1 MKTKY
6 IFTDLDGTLLNDSK
20 EVCKENIEA
29 IDEALLKGHQII
41 VATGR
46 PLEAAVIGARHAGL
60 YRPGCFLLCYNGG
73 MIYDCTKE
81 EVIYEKTLDM
91 KDIEALFK
99 SANEAGIHVQAYDN
113 GKVICQKEDDE
124 IQFYCRNGQ
133 MQYEIRDN
141 VPETLSKP
149 SLKVLLISF
158 DNDKLVNFRNM
169 HREFESERMHSIFSC
184 LQYLEYMPSNVSK
197 GDGIGILSELL
208 HFDIEDSIAIG
219 DERND
224 ISMIEKAG
232 IGVAMKNAVDE
243 AKNVADYIT
252 VKNNNEGGVAEVIR
266 KFVL

>member
-6 IFTDLDGTLLNDSK
+6 IFTDLDGTLLNDAK
-20 EVCKENIEA
+20 EVCKDNIEA
-29 IDEALLKGHQII
+29 IEEALLKGHRVI

-46 PLEAAVIGARHAGL
+46 PLEAAVIGAKHAGL

-81 EVIYEKTLDM
+81 EVIYEKTLGMD
-91 KDIEALFK
+91 DIKALFK
-99 SANEAGIHVQAYDN
+99 SADEAGIHVQAYDN
-113 GKVICQKEDDE
+113 GKVICQREDKELLY
-124 IQFYCRNGQ
+124 YCRNGQ

-141 VPETLSKP
+141 VPETLSSP

-158 DNDKLVNFRNM
+158 DNDKLVDFKNT
-169 HREFESERMHSIFSC
+169 HKEFENERMHSIFSC
-184 LQYLEYMPSNVSK
+184 LEYLEYMPSNVSK

-224 ISMIEKAG
+224 LSMIEKAG
-232 IGVAMKNAVDE
+232 MGVAMKNAVDE

-252 VKNNNEGGVAEVIR
+252 TKDNNEGGVAEVIR